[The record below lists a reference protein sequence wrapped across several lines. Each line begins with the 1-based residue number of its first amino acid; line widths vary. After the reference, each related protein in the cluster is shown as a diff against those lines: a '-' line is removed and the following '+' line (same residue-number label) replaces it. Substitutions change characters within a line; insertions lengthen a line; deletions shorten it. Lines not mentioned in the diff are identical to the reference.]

1 MIRLL
6 LLCGLQETGHLNT
19 CSLLFQQVICY
30 VSSSMLR
37 ETCTFCFTLIS
48 SSCCSCA
55 SLFVPELFH
64 QGSCY
69 FGLCL
74 HHLHVSCT
82 IVNLTD
88 LKIRLFNVYVITW
101 IYIMENMIWSWLRSG
116 IVKIAIPILGNLEDS
131 QDLLFV
137 KVSSNCTFL
146 EHEEQK

>member
-1 MIRLL
+1 MICL
-6 LLCGLQETGHLNT
+6 LLCGLQKTGHLNT
-19 CSLLFQQVICY
+19 CRLLFQQVICY
-30 VSSSMLR
+30 VSSSRLR

-82 IVNLTD
+82 IMNLTD
-88 LKIRLFNVYVITW
+88 LWPEDQSIQCLRDYLNIHHGKYYLILVEVWDCKDCNSNFGEFGRLSRLIICKST
-101 IYIMENMIWSWLRSG
+101 
-116 IVKIAIPILGNLEDS
+116 
-131 QDLLFV
+131 
-137 KVSSNCTFL
+137 
-146 EHEEQK
+146 